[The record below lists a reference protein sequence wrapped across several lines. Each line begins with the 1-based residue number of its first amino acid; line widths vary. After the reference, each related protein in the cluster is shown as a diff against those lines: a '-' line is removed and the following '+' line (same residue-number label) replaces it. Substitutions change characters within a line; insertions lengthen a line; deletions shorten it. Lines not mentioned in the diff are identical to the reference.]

1 MTNLIMA
8 GVRRYLKFP
17 VWWCCVAAA
26 LILGIFFGNI
36 AYKDQS
42 LDVSYIIFMQIL
54 YAVLISLSI
63 GREWEDG
70 GLRNKV
76 INGYGKVTV
85 FLSELILAVC
95 ASLLLTFLSLMT
107 FALLCGGFFPA
118 SQFNVGM
125 SCLLNL
131 LLLGIAS
138 AVIDVTLCMLVSSRS
153 IAAVLA
159 LLLILGMVLAVDQ
172 LNAKLNQPE
181 KHVEITTLYN
191 EETGHWERQ
200 RIYTPNPDYVSGTQR
215 ACYQF
220 WVRLIPIG
228 QADEH
233 IEILNVCARLD
244 QIEKNLQKADTAVL
258 SLGIF
263 YSIGLTAALT
273 AVGSAAFRRK
283 ELK

>member
-220 WVRLIPIG
+220 LVKLIPVG

-233 IEILNVCARLD
+233 IDILNVCARLD

-258 SLGIF
+258 SVGIF
-263 YSIGLTAALT
+263 YSIGLTVALT